1 MWELIHAKLEKR
13 APEIVTEQ
21 PGTAK
26 VINIMDALKKS
37 VQQGKGGAPAKTAA
51 KRGAASAK
59 SSGKKTAKSAPKR
72 KSA

>member
-1 MWELIHAKLEKR
+1 VWELIHAKLEKR

-37 VQQGKGGAPAKTAA
+37 VQQGKEGAPAKTAA

-59 SSGKKTAKSAPKR
+59 SSGKKTAKSTPKR